1 MFVRSASIRV
11 IFTLFSQ
18 RNLVHRISFPST
30 SPESTNQL
38 IKTLTYRG
46 NYDRAFQLF
55 DQLIKQNNITII
67 SLLTILETCTRSGQI
82 ERAKQIEKFI
92 NQSKQW
98 KDNIRLQT
106 SLIKMHMKNQKI
118 DQGNSHTNDL
128 IEYPS
133 IDFS

>member
-1 MFVRSASIRV
+1 MFVRLASSRV
-11 IFTLFSQ
+11 TFSFFSQ
-18 RNLVHRISFPST
+18 RNFTHRIQSPST

-38 IKTLTYRG
+38 IKTLTHRG

-55 DQLIKQNNITII
+55 DQLIKQNHITII

-82 ERAKQIEKFI
+82 ERANQIEKFI

-106 SLIKMHMKNQKI
+106 SLIKMHMKNQRI
-118 DQGNSHTNDL
+118 DQGNF
-128 IEYPS
+128 IRM
-133 IDFS
+133 I